1 MLESLDAISNV
12 RPQKSFETPVV
23 VEHLKEMSD
32 EVKCVFCYCER
43 GTSDRIQTLPFHNPM
58 TNIKKKTAISSF
70 SSSDKTKKLQ
80 TAGFSLNFT

>member
-58 TNIKKKTAISSF
+58 TNIKKKQPFQAF
-70 SSSDKTKKLQ
+70 RVLTKPKNYRPPV
-80 TAGFSLNFT
+80 FP